1 MGACGA
7 MIDKGKK
14 SLKSLLNNEQKYNK
28 YSDTAFDKVDKD
40 KNGYI
45 EKEELTLLIQELI
58 NKIKKDIKI
67 PEDKVKKVLEIIDTD
82 KDGKLSKEEFRK
94 TSRTKLLSII
104 AS

>member
-1 MGACGA
+1 

-14 SLKSLLNNEQKYNK
+14 SLKPLLNNEQKYNK

>member
-1 MGACGA
+1 

-28 YSDTAFDKVDKD
+28 YSDKAFDKVDKD

>member
-1 MGACGA
+1 